1 MDNEYKRVNRNDTGT
16 RKKLKLKKRAYI
28 PLILLIL
35 LISAV
40 IYIFAS
46 YQSGLNTAKQ
56 DGVEHEDMVFNGV
69 DNNDGRKLFLLL
81 GADREEDGATRTDV
95 VMLGQ
100 YDYMQKDLKLV
111 SIMRDVYVDIPGYQ
125 NYKINSVF
133 SLGGVE
139 LLRQTIAE
147 NFGVQVEDY
156 IVVDYQAFE
165 SVVDAINEDGITIDV
180 EKDMSE
186 KITTELFA
194 GEQKLNG
201 EDLLEYARFRQDAE
215 GDFGRVRRQ
224 QQVISAVKDEVLT
237 ARGIFNLPHAMGTG
251 MGYVNTSMG
260 NAELYRMAA
269 SFLVRGDKD
278 IDSLTLPVDGS
289 YQFMDTYHAGNV
301 IDLDFDR
308 NREVLHQFLN
318 DELDAPEAH
327 APEENLE
334 ENDEIS
340 HE

>member
-1 MDNEYKRVNRNDTGT
+1 MDNEYRRVNKNDNDK
-16 RKKLKLKKRAYI
+16 RKRFKLKKRAYI
-28 PLILLIL
+28 PIVLIIL
-35 LISAV
+35 MVSAV
-40 IYIFAS
+40 LYIFLS
-46 YQSGLNTAKQ
+46 YQSGLNTAKEN
-56 DGVEHEDMVFNGV
+56 GVEHEEMVFNSV
-69 DNNDGRKLFLLL
+69 DNHDGKKLFLLL

-100 YDYMQKDLKLV
+100 YDYMQKDMKLV

-139 LLRQTIAE
+139 LLRQTISE
-147 NFGVQVEDY
+147 NFGVEVEDY
-156 IVVDYQAFE
+156 VIVDYEAFE
-165 SVVDAINEDGITIDV
+165 SVVDAINKDGIMIDV

-194 GEQKLNG
+194 GEQRLNG

-224 QQVISAVKDEVLT
+224 QQVITAVKDEVLSVG
-237 ARGIFNLPHAMGTG
+237 GILNLPHAMGTG
-251 MGYVNTSMG
+251 MGYVNTSMS

-269 SFLVRGDKD
+269 SFLVRGDKG
-278 IDSLTLPVDGS
+278 IDSLTLPVEGS
-289 YQFMDTYHAGNV
+289 YQFVDTPHAGNV

-308 NREVLHQFLN
+308 NREMLHRFLDDDLEEPGN
-318 DELDAPEAH
+318 L

-334 ENDEIS
+334 ENEQIS